1 MENFI
6 DTYNR
11 YNLCLCYVFYAWLH
25 IALWKTAKIG
35 MHRSLQQPSMYKRSC
50 KDKSLHCKW
59 SLFKENTLHM
69 YIWKFTSMDTLF
81 LGTCS
86 LSKSISKDFRWL
98 FQQPLALCSTFVW
111 FIRKS
116 CFFKSNKKAPRIL
129 LVHMSPNRLL
139 LFLNCDLR
147 LYSNIPEGWLNL
159 KVVVLARGRPN
170 HWWGRILIWRP
181 PGLPLV
187 PSPLL
192 LLLCL

>member
-1 MENFI
+1 
-6 DTYNR
+6 
-11 YNLCLCYVFYAWLH
+11 
-25 IALWKTAKIG
+25 
-35 MHRSLQQPSMYKRSC
+35 MHRSLQQQSVYKKSC

-59 SLFKENTLHM
+59 SLFKENTLHIFENSPEIIDGHIVSR
-69 YIWKFTSMDTLF
+69 Y
-81 LGTCS
+81 
-86 LSKSISKDFRWL
+86 FRWL

-170 HWWGRILIWRP
+170 HWWGRILIRRP